1 MTPPLDQPTTPT
13 TSKQDWDRR
22 GLPAWTYSDPA
33 LAKKEY
39 DVLFRRH
46 WQLACHVSDIPKIGD
61 FITLDIVGE
70 RAIVIRDRDGEP
82 KAFNNLCRHRGSRV
96 LAEAKGNCNR
106 VITCP
111 FHGWCYNLDGT
122 LRRPAIPESL
132 PSLDP
137 VEHGLKPLEMEVW
150 MGFVFIRFLP
160 GEQPAPSIAFGRH
173 DPEVLPYGTAGMIP
187 AHDDFSIT
195 EMPVNWKSVRDVDN
209 EGYHVPIAHPS
220 LQDLY
225 GPNYYDDAYL
235 NETTRSHGALSDTP
249 GRSWSVRNY
258 KKILPNRPDLPEAN
272 RRAWLYVGLFPTTV
286 IGFYPDSTIFYQEF
300 PLSVDRTIQRSGA
313 YRYKDEDRALKLSRY
328 LASRI
333 DRVTGREDNQLIEW
347 CFEATKSSAY
357 EDTILSDRERGV
369 REYHDILRS
378 KIPDYRLNEPSG
390 EKPT

>member
-1 MTPPLDQPTTPT
+1 MTPPLDHPTTAPV
-13 TSKQDWDRR
+13 SREDWDRR
-22 GLPAWTYSDPA
+22 GLPAWTYSDPG
-33 LAKKEY
+33 LAEKEY
-39 DVLFRRH
+39 DLLFRRH
-46 WQLACHVSDIPKIGD
+46 WQLACHVSDIPDIGD
-61 FITLDIVGE
+61 FITVDIVGE
-70 RAIVIRDRDGEP
+70 RAIIIRDRDGSP

-96 LAEAKGNCNR
+96 LAELKGNRTR

-132 PSLDP
+132 PDLDP
-137 VEHGLKPLEMEVW
+137 VEHGLKPLEMEIW
-150 MGFVFIRFLP
+150 MGFIFIRFLP
-160 GEQPAPSIAFGRH
+160 GEQSAPSIAFARH
-173 DPEVLPYGTAGMIP
+173 DAEVLPYGTADMVA

-225 GPNYYDDAYL
+225 GPNYYDDVYI

-258 KKILPNRPDLPEAN
+258 KKLLPNRPDLPEAN
-272 RRAWLYVGLFPTTV
+272 RRAWLYVGLFPSTV
-286 IGFYPDSTIFYQEF
+286 IGFYPDSTVFYQEF
-300 PLSVDRTIQRSGA
+300 PLAVDKTIQRSGT
-313 YRYKDEDRALKLSRY
+313 YRYKNEDRALKLSRY

-357 EDTILSDRERGV
+357 DDTILSDRERGV

-378 KIPDYRLNEPSG
+378 KIPDYRLDSPPNG
-390 EKPT
+390 